1 MKKIFLVLFGLVF
14 HLSYAQTPLS
24 QTLNFKTSVKKG
36 YRTNEGVPGAKYW
49 INKASYLMDVS
60 LDPMSGAFEGSEV
73 IVYTNNSPDTLHRI
87 VLALYQN
94 FYKKGLCA
102 DYNTP
107 PEKQTEGVTIKKITV
122 NGHAYTGEDAKQV
135 RTNLFVKLAQ
145 PILPHST
152 VKLEVDWSYVA
163 REGNVVRTGNY
174 GAGRHFVAYFYP
186 KVSVYDDM
194 DGWDTA
200 DYLGIAEFY
209 SDFNDYDVKISVP
222 KDFVVW
228 ATGDLANPSDVLQS
242 KYVRRLA
249 KAKKSNTVVS
259 IIDSFDVQAGH
270 ITKQQPVN
278 TWHYTAKDAPDF
290 AFALDKDHLWDG
302 WSVTVDPVTGR
313 KAFVDASYE
322 KESADYYQVAQI
334 AGQALIDYSTDFPG
348 VPYPF
353 PAMTIF
359 NAPSGME
366 FPMMCNDGSQNS
378 IAGTM
383 GLTYHEIAHT
393 YFPFYMGINERKYAW
408 MDEGW
413 ATIFPTKYI
422 KNYDKEYDF
431 HSSRVARYLQIAG
444 TEREVPVITLSK
456 DQHNRLVYRHSS
468 YNKPYLAYLF
478 LKEYLGEEQFTMAI
492 QTYIKNWHG
501 KHPTPYD
508 FFNSYNTS
516 TKNELK
522 THLDWFWKNWFYEK
536 NYADLSLTHV
546 AEGAVY
552 ITNTGG
558 LFVPIELVITPKKGA
573 PITLKKEMDFWLMGT
588 NKNYIMLPLQKQD
601 IQKIELNINGRI
613 PDANL
618 EDNIWIEHN

>member
-1 MKKIFLVLFGLVF
+1 MKKILLLLLGFTF
-14 HLSYAQTPLS
+14 HIAYAQTPLS
-24 QTLNFKTSVKKG
+24 QSLNFKTSVKNG
-36 YRTNEGVPGAKYW
+36 VRTNEGIPGPKYW
-49 INKASYLMDVS
+49 VNKASYKMDVS
-60 LDPMSGAFEGSEV
+60 LDPMSGYFTGSED
-73 IVYTNNSPDTLHRI
+73 ISYTNNSPDTLHKI

-102 DYNTP
+102 DYNTA
-107 PEKQTEGVTIKKITV
+107 PEKQTEGVIIKNITIDGQPY
-122 NGHAYTGEDAKQV
+122 NEEDARQV
-135 RTNLFVKLAQ
+135 RTNLFVKLTQ
-145 PILPHST
+145 PILPHAT
-152 VKLEVDWSYVA
+152 ANLHIEWSYIA

-174 GAGRHFVAYFYP
+174 GEGRHFVAYFYP
-186 KVSVYDDM
+186 KVAVYDDM

-259 IIDSFDVQAGH
+259 IIDSFDIKAGN
-270 ITKQQPVN
+270 ITKQHAKN
-278 TWHYTAKDAPDF
+278 TWHYTAQDAPDF

-302 WSVTVDPVTGR
+302 WSVTVDPKTGR

-334 AGQALIDYSTDFPG
+334 AGQAIIDFSTDFPG

-366 FPMMCNDGSQNS
+366 FPMMCNDGSQKS
-378 IAGTM
+378 IASTM

-422 KNYDKEYDF
+422 KNYDKDYDF
-431 HSSRVARYLQIAG
+431 HSSRVERYLQIAG
-444 TEREVPVITLSK
+444 TEKEVPVITLSK

-478 LKEYLGEEQFTMAI
+478 LKEYIGEEQFTLAI

-508 FFNSYNTS
+508 FFKSYNAS
-516 TKNELK
+516 TKDELK
-522 THLDWFWKNWFYEK
+522 TNLDWFWKNWFYEK
-536 NYADLSLTHV
+536 NYADLSLSSV

-558 LFVPIELVITPKKGA
+558 LFVPIELIVTPKKGQ
-573 PITLKKEMDFWLMGT
+573 PIVLRKEMDFWLTGT
-588 NKNYIMLPLQKQD
+588 NKNYIMLPYQKQD
-601 IQKIELNINGRI
+601 IQKIELNVNGRI

-618 EDNIWIEHN
+618 DDNTWKGE